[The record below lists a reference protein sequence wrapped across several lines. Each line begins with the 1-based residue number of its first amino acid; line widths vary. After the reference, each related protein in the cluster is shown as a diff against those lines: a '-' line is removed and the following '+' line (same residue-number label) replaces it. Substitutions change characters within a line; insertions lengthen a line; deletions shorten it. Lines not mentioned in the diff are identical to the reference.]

1 MHIFISVFLVFSCYG
16 GKLNLGHC
24 SITTT
29 LFKNLNLI
37 RSTIGIIFCPN
48 YLLIIFPF
56 TDAFGVTEAYMD
68 QELCR
73 FIASGRLHAKIDK
86 VYF

>member
-1 MHIFISVFLVFSCYG
+1 MLSCSSPIAHSHWPTWLVGSFE
-16 GKLNLGHC
+16 NW
-24 SITTT
+24 I
-29 LFKNLNLI
+29 
-37 RSTIGIIFCPN
+37 N